1 MVTYTVEYKKS
12 FFSRREIRD
21 ILISVI
27 ALTVGLFFV
36 IDRELDGS
44 STTLPERL
52 LISFL
57 VVMTAF
63 FLHEMSHKFTAIRFG
78 AWSEFRMW
86 PFGVVLTL
94 LTGFLGFIFALPGA
108 VYFASYRN
116 PIREGK
122 IALAGP
128 SMNLV
133 IGIILL
139 PVLLLTQLPVLP
151 RTALYFLVYINI
163 WLAFFN
169 LIPINPLDGSKVYR
183 WNRTYWGFLFAGA
196 AVLVIPFLL
205 NYITIS

>member
-21 ILISVI
+21 ILISVV

-36 IDRELDGS
+36 IDRELGGS
-44 STTLPERL
+44 SITLPERL

-57 VVMTAF
+57 MVMTAF

-94 LTGFLGFIFALPGA
+94 LTGFLGFLFALPGA
-108 VYFASYRN
+108 VYFASNRN

-151 RTALYFLVYINI
+151 RTALYFLVFINI

-183 WNRTYWGFLFAGA
+183 WNRTYWGLLFAGA

-205 NYITIS
+205 NYIPIS